1 MKELTK
7 TELVEINGGN
17 PEAYELGHK
26 VGDFVQE
33 VVRGVLLLRFLF
45 VPWWI
50 GHSLDHQG
58 VSFYNCHEWFF
69 KVSITTKF

>member
-33 VVRGVLLLRFLF
+33 VVRGVLLLRFIF
-45 VPWWI
+45 V
-50 GHSLDHQG
+50 S
-58 VSFYNCHEWFF
+58 
-69 KVSITTKF
+69 